1 MVNGEKTAIFTRIF
15 ASSVW
20 IVNKASKVGING
32 SSEGP
37 LLPLSFPFLPRLFSN
52 SEHVRVFVHSMSR
65 VKRGA
70 RGVFFWRLSIVQD
83 GNTYVIYV
91 IRNGDTLRLDPFAL
105 PRRYSDDK
113 TLISS
118 RSTRQICVRPA
129 SAFLAFISRLK
140 RIRILREAASLMRFG
155 GCCNLLGG
163 RGGGEK

>member
-1 MVNGEKTAIFTRIF
+1 MINGEKTAIFTRIF

-32 SSEGP
+32 SSEES
-37 LLPLSFPFLPRLFSN
+37 LLPLCLPFLPRLFSN
-52 SEHVRVFVHSMSR
+52 SEHVRVFVHSVSR
-65 VKRGA
+65 VK

-83 GNTYVIYV
+83 ANTYVIYV

-140 RIRILREAASLMRFG
+140 RIRYSPRSCQFNAI
-155 GCCNLLGG
+155 
-163 RGGGEK
+163 RGML